1 MSTRVAG
8 EGFAL
13 RKNGQRLGDR
23 TMPGTYQD
31 KKTCLAYMMRTG
43 ENEIKQICKILFG
56 T

>member
-1 MSTRVAG
+1 MSTRVAS

-23 TMPGTYQD
+23 TTPGTYQD